1 MSSNLGQ
8 DGDVIELTCRLGQ
21 LDIYIRGPS
30 TQAAELL
37 SYITPRDRPPRALS
51 PVTTDRSFEFE
62 ESVLFCP
69 QLPWFGISHCSTQP
83 DPIGLQLGFSLP
95 HHLLATPSLH
105 RQRHE
110 STFL

>member
-21 LDIYIRGPS
+21 LDISIRGPS

-69 QLPWFGISHCSTQP
+69 QLPWFGISHCV
-83 DPIGLQLGFSLP
+83 QLSRILLVCNWDSLYLTIYWP
-95 HHLLATPSLH
+95 RLPFTD
-105 RQRHE
+105 RHE